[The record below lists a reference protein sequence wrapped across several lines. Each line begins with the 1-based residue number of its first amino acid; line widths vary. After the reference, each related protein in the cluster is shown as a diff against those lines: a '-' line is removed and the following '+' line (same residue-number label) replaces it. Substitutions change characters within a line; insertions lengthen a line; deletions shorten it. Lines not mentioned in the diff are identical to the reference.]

1 MRLAA
6 SAIVACCGCARL
18 PRPEFQMR
26 SRTGERWPRRV
37 EAGIEQLGIGP
48 GLEIIGARCSGDWVG
63 SRVTKERGM
72 KLLGSW
78 HKTGFWALA
87 MFLAAALSGVLA
99 PRAAAQDG
107 VVQGQILDVAGKPWV
122 DLAIEAVSDQGA
134 KSDTKTD
141 KDGNFLIRGL
151 RNGVFTVLIQLPAPN
166 KPYEVKVR
174 VSGPDTP
181 KVNLNFK
188 DVVAKQGAEYAE
200 AQKKVDEEKQKF
212 QGMKAHFEAGVGF
225 LNQAGQ
231 AETEL
236 EAAKGAAGEKDSNL
250 HLVLARLGDAYDAAG
265 RNEDAAN
272 AYKQAIELKPTA
284 AYYNNLGGI
293 YGRAGKIA
301 EAMAAF
307 QKSAE
312 LDPQN
317 AAQAYR
323 NGGITLY
330 NVGKMKE
337 AVEPLKK
344 ATELDP
350 KSAQAWYLL
359 AAALVGSMDYKQV
372 GSKLEVIV
380 QPGTVEAYQKAAEL
394 DPNGPYG
401 QQAKQGLEALQQL
414 APGIDT
420 KVKKKKS

>member
-1 MRLAA
+1 
-6 SAIVACCGCARL
+6 
-18 PRPEFQMR
+18 
-26 SRTGERWPRRV
+26 
-37 EAGIEQLGIGP
+37 
-48 GLEIIGARCSGDWVG
+48 
-63 SRVTKERGM
+63 M
-72 KLLGSW
+72 KLRGGKGNSW
-78 HKTGFWALA
+78 A
-87 MFLAAALSGVLA
+87 MSIVLLVAFACALA

-107 VVQGQILDVAGKPWV
+107 VVSGQILDVTGKPWC
-122 DLAIEAVSDQGA
+122 DLGIQAISDQGA

-141 KDGNFLIRGL
+141 KDGNFTIRGL
-151 RNGVFTVLIQLPAPN
+151 RNGVYTVAIQLPAPN
-166 KPYEVKVR
+166 KPYEVKIR
-174 VSGPDTP
+174 VSGADTP

-200 AQKKVDEEKQKF
+200 QQKKQEEEQKKF
-212 QGMKAHFEAGVGF
+212 QGMKGHFDAGVG
-225 LNQAGQ
+225 LLTQAGQ
-231 AETEL
+231 AKADLAKAPADQREPKKQEVKDLSDKAVTEL
-236 EAAKGAAGEKDSNL
+236 EAAKASAGEKDSNL
-250 HLVLARLGDAYDAAG
+250 NLVWARLGDAYDMDG
-265 RNEDAAN
+265 RSDDAIN

-301 EAMAAF
+301 EAMDAYK
-307 QKSAE
+307 KSAE
-312 LDPQN
+312 LDPPN

-359 AAALVGSMDYKQV
+359 GAALVGSMDYKQV
-372 GSKLEVIV
+372 GSKLEVVV
-380 QPGTVEAYQKAAEL
+380 QPGTVEAYQKALEL

-401 QQAKQGLEALQQL
+401 QQAKQGLEALQQI

-420 KVKKKKS
+420 KTKRKKS

>member
-1 MRLAA
+1 
-6 SAIVACCGCARL
+6 
-18 PRPEFQMR
+18 
-26 SRTGERWPRRV
+26 
-37 EAGIEQLGIGP
+37 
-48 GLEIIGARCSGDWVG
+48 
-63 SRVTKERGM
+63 M
-72 KLLGSW
+72 KLRGISQ
-78 HKTGFWALA
+78 KTSVWAAA
-87 MFLAAALSGVLA
+87 MIFALALSGAWA

-107 VVQGQILDVAGKPWV
+107 VIQGQILDVTGKPWA
-122 DLAIEAVSDQGA
+122 DLGIQAVSDQGA

-141 KDGNFLIRGL
+141 KDGNFVIHGL
-151 RNGVFTVLIQLPAPN
+151 RNGVFTVFVQLPAPN

-174 VSGPDTP
+174 VAGPDTP
-181 KVNLNFK
+181 KINLNFK
-188 DVVAKQGAEYAE
+188 DIVSKQGAEAAE
-200 AQKKVDEEKQKF
+200 AQKKQEEERQKF
-212 QGMKAHFEAGVGF
+212 QGMKAHFDAGVGF
-225 LNQAGQ
+225 LNQVGQ
-231 AETEL
+231 AKADLAKATADQRDAKRQELKELSEKAVTEL
-236 EAAKGAAGEKDSNL
+236 EAAKAAAGEKDSNM
-250 HLVLARLGDAYDAAG
+250 HLILARLGDAYDAAG
-265 RNEDAAN
+265 RPDDAAN
-272 AYKQAIELKPTA
+272 AYKQAIELKPNP

-293 YGRAGKIA
+293 LGRAGKIE

-350 KSAQAWYLL
+350 KNAQAWYLL
-359 AAALVGSMDYKQV
+359 GAALVGSMDYKKV
-372 GSKLEVIV
+372 GDKMEVVV
-380 QPGTVEAYQKAAEL
+380 QPGTAEAYQKAVEL

-401 QQAKQGLEALQQL
+401 QQAKQGLEALQQI

>member
-1 MRLAA
+1 MKVRWKNGNSWVMSIVVFAA
-6 SAIVACCGCARL
+6 FACA
-18 PRPEFQMR
+18 
-26 SRTGERWPRRV
+26 W
-37 EAGIEQLGIGP
+37 
-48 GLEIIGARCSGDWVG
+48 
-63 SRVTKERGM
+63 
-72 KLLGSW
+72 
-78 HKTGFWALA
+78 
-87 MFLAAALSGVLA
+87 A

-107 VVQGQILDVAGKPWV
+107 VVTGQILDVTGKPWAE
-122 DLAIEAVSDQGA
+122 LAIQAISDQGA

-141 KDGNFLIRGL
+141 KDGNFAIRGL
-151 RNGVFTVLIQLPAPN
+151 RNGVYTVAIQLPAPN

-174 VSGPDTP
+174 VSGADTP

-188 DVVAKQGAEYAE
+188 DVVAKQGAEYTE
-200 AQKKVDEEKQKF
+200 AQKKQEEEQKKF
-212 QGMKAHFEAGVGF
+212 QGLKAHFEAGVGF

-231 AETEL
+231 AKADLAKATADQRDAKKQEVKDLSDKAVTEL
-236 EAAKGAAGEKDSNL
+236 EAAKAAASEKDTNL
-250 HLVLARLGDAYDAAG
+250 NLVWARLGDAYELDGRSDDAI
-265 RNEDAAN
+265 N

-293 YGRAGKIA
+293 YGRAGKIN
-301 EAMAAF
+301 EAMEAYK
-307 QKSAE
+307 KSAE
-312 LDPQN
+312 LDPPN

-359 AAALVGSMDYKQV
+359 GAALVGSMDYKQV
-372 GSKLEVIV
+372 GSKLEVQV
-380 QPGTVEAYQKAAEL
+380 QPGTVEAYQKAVEL
-394 DPNGPYG
+394 DPNGTYG
-401 QQAKQGLEALQQL
+401 QQAKQGLEALQQI

-420 KVKKKKS
+420 KTKRKKS

>member
-1 MRLAA
+1 MQHVALAT
-6 SAIVACCGCARL
+6 VACCAC
-18 PRPEFQMR
+18 ER
-26 SRTGERWPRRV
+26 SPKLEYPIRFLTGERWQRSL
-37 EAGIEQLGIGP
+37 ELGIGS
-48 GLEIIGARCSGDWVG
+48 GLEIIGARQRKTGRLSTGKGEW
-63 SRVTKERGM
+63 GM
-72 KLLGSW
+72 KLRWKRNS
-78 HKTGFWALA
+78 LA
-87 MFLAAALSGVLA
+87 MSMVLFVAIACAFA
-99 PRAAAQDG
+99 PKAAAQDG
-107 VVQGQILDVAGKPWV
+107 VVTGQILDVTGKPWA
-122 DLAIEAVSDQGA
+122 DLAIQAISDQGA
-134 KSDTKTD
+134 KADTKTD
-141 KDGNFLIRGL
+141 KDGNFTIRGL
-151 RNGVFTVLIQLPAPN
+151 RNGVYTVALQLPAPN

-174 VSGPDTP
+174 VSGSDTP

-188 DVVAKQGAEYAE
+188 DVVAKQGAEFAE
-200 AQKKVDEEKQKF
+200 AQKKQEEERQKF
-212 QGMKAHFEAGVGF
+212 QGMKAHFDAGVAF

-231 AETEL
+231 AKADLTKGPADQRDAMKQQVKDLSDKAVTEL
-236 EAAKGAAGEKDSNL
+236 EAAKAAAGEK
-250 HLVLARLGDAYDAAG
+250 
-265 RNEDAAN
+265 AAN
-272 AYKQAIELKPTA
+272 AYKQAIELKPSA

-293 YGRAGKIA
+293 YGRAGKIP

-307 QKSAE
+307 SKSAE

-359 AAALVGSMDYKQV
+359 GAALVGSMDYKQV

-380 QPGTVEAYQKAAEL
+380 QPGTVEAYQKAVEL
-394 DPNGPYG
+394 DPNGAYG
-401 QQAKQGLEALQQL
+401 QQAKQGLEALQQI

-420 KVKKKKS
+420 KLKKKKS